1 MEITRINSFFHKIGR
16 LQVRYRWLVLLFAL
30 ALVLLGISGLDKI
43 YTTNSRDQWFND
55 AELIEIQ
62 TEAFEDQFGNNEKIG
77 ILIEAED
84 VFNPEVLR
92 MIRDL
97 GNTFLDSV
105 PYADDITSLVE
116 LEISVGTEYGM
127 AVINP
132 FEDGIPEDPEEIEEI
147 RKLILSRQALVNK
160 LVSDDCTETWLSLNL
175 LEYPEKE
182 VWKQETET
190 DPMFQVGEVVIR
202 ILESG
207 DWDSDLYTLKAAGL
221 PYSETKERD
230 FFSRETK
237 VRIGSGFL
245 VMVLLL
251 IVFVRSFRGVIV
263 PIFTVVMGVVTVF
276 GIMGWLG
283 IGVDAN
289 MMTLP
294 VLLGMALSVG
304 YSLHLI
310 NAFKRKFKN
319 SGKRKESIIV
329 AVEETGWPIFFTAA
343 TTMGSVM
350 SFVTVGILTISW
362 LGFTCAA
369 VVLADYLF
377 VMTMIP
383 VLMSFG
389 NDHTAK
395 PEAAPEKAFFLKRW
409 LSTFNRWRWAM
420 RDHSLQR
427 QSNFI
432 ENWLRKLGAF
442 VLKRSVSIVL
452 VFSLLILGIA
462 PGIRKMT
469 TSIDSFSF
477 MGLKVPYVKSL
488 YEVVHSQLGSYVNYN
503 ISISYDEADA
513 IKDPKVMKAFDE
525 LLGMVGEF
533 ELTKK
538 NKGVPRVFSI
548 VDIIK
553 EMNQTLHSDSI
564 EYHVIPD
571 NSQMIAQV
579 LLLYEMSGGTK
590 AFEWIDEDYT
600 TMRAQVQMYQF
611 ESLEIVKELDQI
623 REFVGSQMP
632 GAELS
637 IVGSA
642 VQFAELNKKI
652 VTGEL
657 KSVASALLIISV
669 LLIAVFGSF
678 KTGLIGMVPNFAP
691 LIVLGGIMG
700 YFDSPLDMMTMTI
713 MPMLLGIAVDDTIH
727 FINHIKYE
735 FEKCGRYREAIITA
749 FGTVGKTLAM
759 TTIILVATFAMYM
772 TSPVAN
778 LGRVGLLASIG
789 LLTALFTDYLVTPAL
804 IMLGKPFGKETAD
817 TKSSQE

>member
-1 MEITRINSFFHKIGR
+1 MKILKINSFYRKIGIF
-16 LQVRYRWLVLLFAL
+16 QVRYRWLVLLFAL
-30 ALVLLGISGLDKI
+30 SLAILGISGLDKI
-43 YTTNSRDQWFND
+43 YTTNSRDQWFDD

-62 TEAFEDQFGNNEKIG
+62 TEAFEDQFGNNDKIG
-77 ILIEAED
+77 ILVEAED
-84 VFNPEVLR
+84 VFHPDVLR

-97 GNTFLDSV
+97 GNTLLDSV
-105 PYADDITSLVE
+105 PYADEVTSLVE
-116 LEISVGTEYGM
+116 LEISVGTEEGM

-132 FEDGIPEDPEEIEEI
+132 FEDGIPEKQDEIAKTKE
-147 RKLILSRQALVNK
+147 LILSRQALVNK
-160 LVSDDCTETWLSLNL
+160 LISDDCTETWLSLDL

-182 VWKQETET
+182 VWEQETET
-190 DPMFQVGEVVIR
+190 DPMFQVGEAVIR
-202 ILESG
+202 VLESG
-207 DWDSDLYTLKAAGL
+207 KWESDLYTLKAAGM
-221 PYSETKERD
+221 PFSETKERD

-237 VRIGSGFL
+237 VRIGLGFL

-251 IVFVRSFRGVIV
+251 ILFVRSFRGVIV
-263 PIFTVVMGVVTVF
+263 PVFTIVMGVIVVF

-283 IGVDAN
+283 IGVDSN

-310 NAFKRKFKN
+310 NAFKLKFRN
-319 SGKRKESIIV
+319 TGNRKESVIA

-343 TTMGSVM
+343 TTMGSVV
-350 SFVTVGILTISW
+350 SFATVGILTIQW

-377 VMTMIP
+377 VMTLIP

-389 NDHTAK
+389 KNHG
-395 PEAAPEKAFFLKRW
+395 PEPEPGKNASFIRRW
-409 LSTFNRWRWAM
+409 ARSFSRWRWSI
-420 RDHSLQR
+420 RDYSLRR
-427 QSNFI
+427 QSTFM
-432 ENWLRKLGAF
+432 ERWLRRLGQF
-442 VLKRSVSIVL
+442 VLRRKWAILIVFILFIL
-452 VFSLLILGIA
+452 VTA
-462 PGIRKMT
+462 PGIRKIT
-469 TSIDSFSF
+469 TNMDSFRF
-477 MGLKVPYVKSL
+477 IGLKVPYVKTL
-488 YEVVHSQLGSYVNYN
+488 HEVVHSQLGSYLNYN
-503 ISISYDEADA
+503 ISIAYNKADA
-513 IKDPKVMKAFDE
+513 IKDPDVMKAFDG
-525 LLGMVGEF
+525 LLKMVGEF

-538 NKGVPRVFSI
+538 NKSAPRVFSI

-553 EMNQTLHSDSI
+553 EMNQTLHSDSV

-590 AFEWIDEDYT
+590 TFRWIDEDYS
-600 TMRAQVQMYQF
+600 MLRAQVQLNNF
-611 ESLEIVKELDQI
+611 ESSEIVRELSQI
-623 REFVGSQMP
+623 RDFVEIHMP
-632 GAELS
+632 GAEMT

-652 VTGEL
+652 VEGEL
-657 KSVASALLIISV
+657 KSLVAALLIINV

-678 KTGLIGMVPNFAP
+678 KTGLIGMVPNFVP
-691 LIVLGGIMG
+691 LIAIGGYMG
-700 YFDSPLDMMTMTI
+700 YMDSPLDMMTMTI

-735 FEKCGRYREAIITA
+735 FERHGRYREAIITA
-749 FGTVGKTLAM
+749 FVTVGKTLAM

-778 LGRVGLLASIG
+778 LGRVGFLASLG
-789 LLTALFTDYLVTPAL
+789 LLVALFTDYLVTPIL
-804 IMLGKPFGKETAD
+804 ILMTKPFGKETEE
-817 TKSSQE
+817 TRE